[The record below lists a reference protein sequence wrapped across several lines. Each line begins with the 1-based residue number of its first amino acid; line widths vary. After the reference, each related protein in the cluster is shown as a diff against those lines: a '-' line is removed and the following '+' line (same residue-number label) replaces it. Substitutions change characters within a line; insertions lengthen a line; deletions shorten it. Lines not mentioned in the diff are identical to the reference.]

1 MINKEV
7 IKQNIGLILSLGA
20 IALIRPIMKITGMIH
35 LLINE
40 QFGSILMTILISLV
54 WLMIVVKK
62 KSQHPIQ
69 ILVFAG
75 ISYAIFA
82 TILSA
87 ILSPA
92 LTGQLQG
99 PLTNPSALISIIA
112 TNIIWG
118 LIIGVIAIA
127 MMKKGKK

>member
-20 IALIRPIMKITGMIH
+20 IALLRPIMKITGIIH

-54 WLMIVVKK
+54 WLIIVVKK

-87 ILSPA
+87 ILSPT

-99 PLTNPSALISIIA
+99 PLTNPLALISIIA

-127 MMKKGKK
+127 MIKKEKK